1 MSHDRKWIYNC
12 FKSRAL
18 INAKEKTFT
27 TKKLMEGAKEEHARP
42 SKSDQST
49 GRKKR
54 SQHYVASKE
63 NFEPQEGGVSALCL
77 LIHTTIV
84 P

>member
-1 MSHDRKWIYNC
+1 
-12 FKSRAL
+12 
-18 INAKEKTFT
+18 
-27 TKKLMEGAKEEHARP
+27 MEGAKEEHARP